1 MSNYTPK
8 ALYHAVENA
17 AASLPEGWTVHL
29 ILERHGYGVDL
40 YDDKGESVDFEAY
53 GLVDDLIEAVNVA
66 NKKARD

>member
-17 AASLPEGWTVHL
+17 AANLPRGWEIDLTLSRQGWAVSLYEPS
-29 ILERHGYGVDL
+29 
-40 YDDKGESVDFEAY
+40 GESVNFESH
-53 GLVDDLIEAVNVA
+53 GVIEDLIEAVNVA